1 MINPIE
7 TEAAMQELSRM
18 GFTGFVLIMLA
29 SVGFLAAYA
38 YLKGKR

>member
-7 TEAAMQELSRM
+7 AEAIMQELSRI
-18 GFTGFVLIMLA
+18 GFTAFILIMLA
-29 SVGFLAAYA
+29 SVGVLAAYA